1 MFKDIKEQ
9 KMLNRYLT
17 IPLIVGSTIALIGCG
32 GGSGSGDTTTTTVTG
47 QFVDTYVGGLD
58 YNCSSGRT
66 GVTNSDGEYTCNI
79 GDTVSFYVG
88 SYLLGSA
95 SASSGIL
102 TPDVLYPDNPEAAL
116 NVAQLLQT
124 LDSNSTD
131 DIITIPENFTALD
144 DVNATP
150 TDADFDALMETEL
163 GEALVSEVDAQTHL
177 DESELYAVLAG
188 NTFYG
193 VDVNDST
200 YGIATIVFN
209 ADLTSSTFTDSEGSG
224 TEVLSVEGDKLYI
237 GSSGE
242 YHTIA
247 EVMDT
252 YILVND
258 YFPAEPDG
266 QTRLYFTQGNAQV
279 YFDSLSTSAAT
290 PTPMIGAWSYAGT
303 NSDDP
308 LNINVVVLNN
318 SDYYFAQGRVGDGG
332 VAGGIEVGN
341 FTLSGNA
348 VTIGSTP
355 AINTNAGD
363 TAVGSTL
370 TYNSDNDTLSIDGTG
385 IVMTRNKVTTAPWVG
400 AWNVTN
406 PAETDGIDALLTLDA
421 NGTYMVSNVEFSNP
435 TIAAEADD
443 PNGLANVFEMGTYSV
458 VPVDAT
464 NYIDITFR
472 TEAARD
478 FNEQYGF
485 SDSSGVPLR
494 FDVSNYPN
502 ITFIKDGNVTS
513 TTLSRVQADNITVY
527 VP

>member
-1 MFKDIKEQ
+1 
-9 KMLNRYLT
+9 MLNRYLS
-17 IPLIVGSTIALIGCG
+17 IPLLVGSTIALIGCG
-32 GGSGSGDTTTTTVTG
+32 GGSGSSGTTTTTVTG
-47 QFVDTYVGGLD
+47 QFVDNYVGGLD

-102 TPDVLYPDNPEAAL
+102 TPDALYPDNAEAAL

-124 LDSNSTD
+124 LDSDDTD
-131 DIITIPENFTALD
+131 DIITIPEDFTALD

-150 TDADFDALMETEL
+150 TDADFDTLMETEL
-163 GEALVSEVDAQTHL
+163 GETLVSEADAQTHL
-177 DESELYAVLAG
+177 DESELYAVLAS

-200 YGIATIVFN
+200 YGIATIAFN
-209 ADLTSSTFTDSEGSG
+209 ADLTASTFTDSEGSG

-242 YHTIA
+242 YHTIE

-258 YFPAEPDG
+258 YFPAEPEG
-266 QTRLYFTQGNAQV
+266 QTRLYFTEANAQV
-279 YFDSLSTSAAT
+279 YFDSLTT
-290 PTPMIGAWSYAGT
+290 PVPMQDPMIGAWSYADV

-308 LNINVVVLNN
+308 LNINFVVLNS
-318 SDYYFAQGRVGDGG
+318 SDYYFAQGRVGNGG
-332 VAGGIEVGN
+332 VEGGIEVGS
-341 FTLSGNA
+341 FTVNNNVL
-348 VTIGSTP
+348 TIGSTP
-355 AINTNAGD
+355 VINTNAGD

-370 TYNSDNDTLSIDGTG
+370 TYNPDNDTLTVNEAG
-385 IVMTRNKVTTAPWVG
+385 IVMTRNKVAAEPWVG
-400 AWNVTN
+400 AWNVSN
-406 PAETDGIDALLTLDA
+406 PAEADGIDALLTLDA
-421 NGTYMVSNVEFSNP
+421 NGIYMVSNVEFSNP
-435 TIAAEADD
+435 TIAAELDD

-458 VPVDAT
+458 VPVDGT
-464 NYIDITFR
+464 TYVDITF
-472 TEAARD
+472 TSESARD
-478 FNEQYGF
+478 FNGQYGF

-502 ITFIKDGNVTS
+502 ISFIE
-513 TTLSRVQADNITVY
+513 TTTVLSRVQADNITVHI
-527 VP
+527 P